1 MIYCVGSPSACTQA
15 DTGRPGPASAHH
27 TSILSLSYIP
37 NAPSDSHGC
46 SLYCIFVH
54 FFLILSG
61 KCQGRLLAAGRSDMV
76 SLFADGRT
84 TSGRGSLHPP
94 GQPDR
99 QPDFPARSASRIAI
113 IFSCGWRH
121 CHPFSR
127 QKWRPGIHV
136 GCRTRFDR
144 FATFLF
150 SALHRI
156 SRVWYT
162 ETCVRRAEH
171 RVPPMSIG
179 KEKSDYEKRL

>member
-61 KCQGRLLAAGRSDMV
+61 KCQGCLLAAGRSDMV

-84 TSGRGSLHPP
+84 TGGRGSSHPS
-94 GQPDR
+94 GRPDR
-99 QPDFPARSASRIAI
+99 RNFPARSASRIAI

-136 GCRTRFDR
+136 G
-144 FATFLF
+144 ATLVLTGLRLFFFLHCTTYPGYGI
-150 SALHRI
+150 LK
-156 SRVWYT
+156 RV
-162 ETCVRRAEH
+162 
-171 RVPPMSIG
+171 
-179 KEKSDYEKRL
+179 

>member
-37 NAPSDSHGC
+37 IAPSDSHGC

-61 KCQGRLLAAGRSDMV
+61 KCQGCLLAAGRSDMV
-76 SLFADGRT
+76 SLFADSRT
-84 TSGRGSLHPP
+84 TGGRGSLHPP

-99 QPDFPARSASRIAI
+99 QPDFPARSASRITT

-136 GCRTRFDR
+136 G
-144 FATFLF
+144 ATLVLTGLRLFFFLHCT
-150 SALHRI
+150 AYPGYGILK
-156 SRVWYT
+156 RV
-162 ETCVRRAEH
+162 
-171 RVPPMSIG
+171 
-179 KEKSDYEKRL
+179 